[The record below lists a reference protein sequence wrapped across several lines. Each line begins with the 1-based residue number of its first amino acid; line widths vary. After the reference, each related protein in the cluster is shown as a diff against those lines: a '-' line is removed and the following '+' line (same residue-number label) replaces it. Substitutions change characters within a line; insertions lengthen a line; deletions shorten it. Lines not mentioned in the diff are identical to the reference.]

1 MPFLQNHKDNY
12 GPIAHQWKGFL
23 LTPKHPTFKDISD
36 VFPQIRFFFPG
47 YVTYSFIRNQNLI

>member
-36 VFPQIRFFFPG
+36 VFPQIRFFFLAM
-47 YVTYSFIRNQNLI
+47 SLIHS